1 MTNLERASMGQNPG
15 GQSSNGGQAAQ
26 SGQQTQNSRQ
36 NQPAQGTQQNQSAQS
51 TQQNQPAQG
60 AQQSQQAQSRQRDTG
75 EQVASWFTETIVRT
89 AVAVFGVALLLLAL
103 GQLAGVE
110 LLSTVVEF
118 LASGIGV
125 WLVVAFF
132 AMLLIVAASKS
143 WNISR
148 Q

>member
-1 MTNLERASMGQNPG
+1 MGQNPG
-15 GQSSNGGQAAQ
+15 GQSSNGGQAAS

-36 NQPAQGTQQNQSAQS
+36 NQPAQGTQ
-51 TQQNQPAQG
+51 NQPAQG
-60 AQQSQQAQSRQRDTG
+60 TQQNQQRQRDTG

>member
-1 MTNLERASMGQNPG
+1 MTNLERSSMGQNPG
-15 GQSSNGGQAAQ
+15 GQSSNGGQAAS

-36 NQPAQGTQQNQSAQS
+36 NQPAQGTQ
-51 TQQNQPAQG
+51 NQPAQG
-60 AQQSQQAQSRQRDTG
+60 TQQNQQRQRDTG

>member
-1 MTNLERASMGQNPG
+1 MGQNPG

-26 SGQQTQNSRQ
+26 SGQQTQNGRQ
-36 NQPAQGTQQNQSAQS
+36 NQPAQGTQQNQ
-51 TQQNQPAQG
+51 PAQG
-60 AQQSQQAQSRQRDTG
+60 NQQQNQQAQSQQRDTG

-103 GQLAGVE
+103 GQLVGVN
-110 LLSTVVEF
+110 LLSTVGEF

-125 WLVVAFF
+125 WLVIAFF

>member
-1 MTNLERASMGQNPG
+1 MGQNPG
-15 GQSSNGGQAAQ
+15 GQSPDEGQAAQ

-36 NQPAQGTQQNQSAQS
+36 NQPAQGGQQNPQRSQG
-51 TQQNQPAQG
+51 QPAQG
-60 AQQSQQAQSRQRDTG
+60 NNRQNQQPQAQQRDTS
-75 EQVASWFTETIVRT
+75 EEVASWFTETLVRT

-103 GQLAGVE
+103 GQLVGVN
-110 LLSTVVEF
+110 LLSTVAEF
-118 LASGIGV
+118 LASSVGV
-125 WLVVAFF
+125 WLVIAFF

>member
-1 MTNLERASMGQNPG
+1 MGQNPG
-15 GQSSNGGQAAQ
+15 GQSPNDGQAAQ

-36 NQPAQGTQQNQSAQS
+36 NQPAQNTQQNPQGSQS
-51 TQQNQPAQG
+51 QPAQG
-60 AQQSQQAQSRQRDTG
+60 NTRQNPQPNAQQRDTG
-75 EQVASWFTETIVRT
+75 EQVASWFTETLVRT

-103 GQLAGVE
+103 GQLVGVN
-110 LLSTVVEF
+110 LLSTVAEF
-118 LASGIGV
+118 LASSVGV
-125 WLVVAFF
+125 WLVIAFF